1 MLTLRESAERVLFS
15 SSLADK
21 LAPMSYD
28 DRARGA
34 PIAVPDAPS
43 RPAGLAPSDTRT
55 PFPKDLG
62 DPRSRARILHFFA
75 NHELLAIELLAL
87 ALLRFPDADP
97 GWRRGLVAILSE
109 EQQHLQGYIQRL
121 NAAGVQFGDQPLNRY
136 FWSALSTVQTPS
148 AFAAGLSLTFE
159 QANLDYASHFAA
171 RFRQVGD
178 DDTASLLDRVLADE
192 ITHVAHGVRWLGAW
206 HPGADFWATWTTLL
220 EPPLTPARA
229 KGLTFTREARVS
241 AGIPTDVI
249 DRLSVYSASKGR
261 PPVIGWFVPDVE
273 SALAA
278 SSRGPVGAP
287 VGAPAVSGIAAQV
300 AGDLATLPM
309 FLLSV
314 DDHVL
319 APMPGLP
326 WLARLQ
332 EAGFSIPA
340 FGEQAP
346 ERVGSWLP
354 WGLSPA
360 VCARTGTTW
369 RPEWRDL
376 YDKAWLQARFGE
388 RREARFGER
397 EERVARTMEEA
408 ERLGGP
414 GMLLKAP
421 FSTAGR
427 GLHRWERA
435 GREGWTARV
444 LAEQGAVV
452 VEPWDE
458 RVLDISVQFDVLGPE
473 SDSVR
478 GSAARSAE
486 PGPEPEIRVHPWA
499 RFLVD
504 GHGRYRGA
512 CVGRPLD
519 DVRDPAL
526 LRWIHSRDLQAELTA
541 AIRPVALEMARRGFR
556 GPAGVD
562 AYIARSGDS
571 FKLRPLVELNPR
583 VTMGRVAQAVARHVR
598 REHSARMY
606 MVTAGSLRADGDSV
620 DAWTARMASL
630 PPVRLRAGL
639 IEEGVLPLT
648 EPLANRRMWVVL
660 EVKGPQ

>member
-1 MLTLRESAERVLFS
+1 MLTLRESAERVLFG

-21 LAPMSYD
+21 LAPMSFE
-28 DRARGA
+28 DRVRGARGA
-34 PIAVPDAPS
+34 PISVPDAPG

-55 PFPKDLG
+55 PFPKDFG

-75 NHELLAIELLAL
+75 NHELLAIELIAL

-97 GWRRGLVAILSE
+97 GWRRGLVAILTE

-121 NAAGVQFGDQPLNRY
+121 NAAGVQFGEQPLNRY
-136 FWSALSTVQTPS
+136 FWSALAGVQTPS

-159 QANLDYASHFAA
+159 QANLDYAFHFAA

-178 DDTASLLDRVLADE
+178 DDTADLLDRVLADE
-192 ITHVAHGVRWLGAW
+192 ISHVAHGVRWLGVW
-206 HPGADFWATWTTLL
+206 HPGADLWATWTSLL

-229 KGLTFTREARVS
+229 KGLTFTREARVA
-241 AGIPTDVI
+241 AGIPVDVI

-261 PPVIGWFVPDVE
+261 PPVVGWFVPDVE

-278 SSRGPVGAP
+278 SSRGPVG
-287 VGAPAVSGIAAQV
+287 GPAVSGIAARV

-340 FGEQAP
+340 FGEQPP

-360 VCARTGTTW
+360 VCARIGATW

-388 RREARFGER
+388 RREGRYGER

-444 LAEQGAVV
+444 IAEQGAVV
-452 VEPWDE
+452 VEPGDE

-473 SDSVR
+473 
-478 GSAARSAE
+478 
-486 PGPEPEIRVHPWA
+486 PEIRIHPWA

-504 GHGRYRGA
+504 SQGRYRGA

-526 LRWIHSRDLQAELTA
+526 LRWIHSRDLQAELTT

-562 AYIARSGDS
+562 AYIARSGES

-606 MVTAGSLRADGDSV
+606 MVTAGSLRADGDTV
-620 DAWTARMASL
+620 DAWTARMSAL
-630 PPVRLRAGL
+630 PPARLRAGL

>member
-1 MLTLRESAERVLFS
+1 MLTVRESAERVLFS
-15 SSLADK
+15 SSLVDK
-21 LAPMSYD
+21 LAPMSFE
-28 DRARGA
+28 DRAPGVA
-34 PIAVPDAPS
+34 IAVPEAPG
-43 RPAGLAPSDTRT
+43 RPAGLGPSDTRT
-55 PFPKDLG
+55 PFPKDFG
-62 DPRSRARILHFFA
+62 EPRARARILHFFA

-97 GWRRGLVAILSE
+97 GWRRGLVAILTE

-121 NAAGVQFGDQPLNRY
+121 NAAGVEFGEQPLNRY
-136 FWSALSTVQTPS
+136 FWTALAGVQTPS

-206 HPGADFWATWTTLL
+206 HPGADFWATWTSQLAA
-220 EPPLTPARA
+220 PLTPARA
-229 KGLTFTREARVS
+229 KGLTFTREARVA
-241 AGIPTDVI
+241 AGIPVEVI

-261 PPVIGWFVPDVE
+261 PPVVGWFVPDVE
-273 SALAA
+273 GALADP
-278 SSRGPVGAP
+278 SSGGI
-287 VGAPAVSGIAAQV
+287 GAPAVSGIAAQV

-309 FLLSV
+309 FLLGV

-319 APMPGLP
+319 APPPGLP

-340 FGEQAP
+340 FGERPP
-346 ERVGSWLP
+346 ERVGGWLP

-360 VCARTGTTW
+360 VCARTGTAW

-376 YDKAWLQARFGE
+376 YDKAWLQERFGE
-388 RREARFGER
+388 RVGGRFGER
-397 EERVARTMEEA
+397 EERVARTIEEA

-421 FSTAGR
+421 LSTAGR
-427 GLHRWERA
+427 GLYRWERA
-435 GREGWTARV
+435 GREGWMARV
-444 LAEQGAVV
+444 IAEQGAVV

-458 RVLDISVQFDVLGPE
+458 RVLDISVQFDVLGGLPV
-473 SDSVR
+473 SVR
-478 GSAARSAE
+478 GSAAGSAA
-486 PGPEPEIRVHPWA
+486 PEIRVHPWA

-504 GHGRYRGA
+504 SHGRYRGA

-562 AYIARSGDS
+562 AYIARVGDG
-571 FKLRPLVELNPR
+571 FTLRPLVELNPR

-598 REHSARMY
+598 REHKARMY
-606 MVTAGSLRADGDSV
+606 MVTAGTLRAAGDTV
-620 DAWTARMASL
+620 AAWTARMAAL

-648 EPLANRRMWVVL
+648 EPAADRRMWVVL
-660 EVKGPQ
+660 EVKGPE